1 MIRRELTM
9 FFWLTAKIILA
20 SFNSTFFSVLFI
32 LRFQHFLMSVFAYIP
47 QWIITSIIVIGHWS
61 LISEYVPLW
70 AAITAQPSKIY

>member
-1 MIRRELTM
+1 
-9 FFWLTAKIILA
+9 
-20 SFNSTFFSVLFI
+20 
-32 LRFQHFLMSVFAYIP
+32 MSVFAYIP